1 MKKQLGVGR
10 ARALRGW
17 LREQWSTNLRIPAY
31 AVLFG
36 LLVGGLFT
44 LAIGQNPLMV
54 YWAILYAF
62 FSGFLEVVGQA
73 TPLICTGLAV
83 ALAFRCGLFNIGVE
97 GQITIAMLASGVVG
111 VKLGFL
117 PGIILLPLCILSGI
131 LAGALWAGIPGWL
144 KAKRGIHEVI
154 NSIMMNYIALYLVN
168 TLVLSKWLKAPN
180 YGATY
185 PVPTSA
191 WLPRL
196 AGTQVSANMG
206 LFLALG
212 AVFLVY
218 WILWHSTLGFQIR
231 ATGHNPQAAE
241 YAGMNTSRQLILA
254 MLISGGLAGLGGA
267 IQTLGVKHR
276 VYQFSGFINYGFD
289 GLAVSLIGRNHPV
302 GVVLAALL
310 FGTLS
315 YSSVTIQLMA
325 GVPKQVIG
333 IIQAC
338 IIFFVAADEIVKWVL
353 KRLARKKEAAA

>member
-1 MKKQLGVGR
+1 MKLLQAGR
-10 ARALRGW
+10 AQALRGW
-17 LREQWSTNLRIPAY
+17 LRDQWSNNLRVPAF

-36 LLVGGLFT
+36 LLVGGVFT

-54 YWAILYAF
+54 YWAIFYGLID
-62 FSGFLEVVGQA
+62 GFLEVVGQA

-83 ALAFRCGLFNIGVE
+83 AFAFRCGLFNIGAE
-97 GQITIAMLASGVVG
+97 GQITIAMLVSGAVG
-111 VKLGFL
+111 IKLSFL
-117 PGIILLPLCILSGI
+117 PGIILMPLCILGGM
-131 LAGALWAGIPGWL
+131 LAGAIWAGIPGWL
-144 KAKRGIHEVI
+144 KAKYGIHEVI

-168 TLVLSKWLKAPN
+168 TLVLSRWLKAPN
-180 YGATY
+180 YQATY
-185 PVPTSA
+185 EIPTST

-196 AGTQVSANMG
+196 AGVQVSANMG
-206 LFLALG
+206 VFLALG
-212 AVFLVY
+212 AVALIY
-218 WILWHSTLGFQIR
+218 WLLWHSTLGFQIR

-241 YAGMNTSRQLILA
+241 YAGMNVTRQLILA

-276 VYQFSGFINYGFD
+276 VYQFFGFINYGFD

-315 YSSVTIQLMA
+315 YSSVTIQMMA

-353 KRLARKKEAAA
+353 KRLSRKEGAAA